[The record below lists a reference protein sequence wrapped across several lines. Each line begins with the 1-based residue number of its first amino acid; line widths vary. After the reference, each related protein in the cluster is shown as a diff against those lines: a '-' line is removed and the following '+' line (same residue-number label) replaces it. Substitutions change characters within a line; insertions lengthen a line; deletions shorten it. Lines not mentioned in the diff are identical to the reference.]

1 MKKIIKKILGEQKTP
16 KFDYI
21 RKVAKLIAY
30 YDIEVDIE
38 NRNIAVPFVGVLGQT
53 EYYNSEPFLVYYK
66 DDYLITN
73 EIPVYVFNK
82 YGLDIK
88 NKRGLHIT
96 LVKLI
101 DRYLNGRIN
110 NMMKPNL
117 NEGIDKQQ
125 RFFDFIINKIVSGI
139 KWKQIS
145 GEYIE
150 TEWPMYYG
158 NSFVDEVW
166 NFTSEVDW
174 QIGSQDRN
182 YLNNVFGVID
192 EREQQYIMNQA
203 KRKFSVIIKDNWDY
217 DAPT

>member
-88 NKRGLHIT
+88 SVNNTIKAAFAGASAGLVYEGEKQFD
-96 LVKLI
+96 LV
-101 DRYLNGRIN
+101 RR
-110 NMMKPNL
+110 
-117 NEGIDKQQ
+117 
-125 RFFDFIINKIVSGI
+125 V
-139 KWKQIS
+139 
-145 GEYIE
+145 
-150 TEWPMYYG
+150 
-158 NSFVDEVW
+158 
-166 NFTSEVDW
+166 
-174 QIGSQDRN
+174 
-182 YLNNVFGVID
+182 
-192 EREQQYIMNQA
+192 
-203 KRKFSVIIKDNWDY
+203 
-217 DAPT
+217 